1 MARPYF
7 CACDHQN
14 LVSTHFPYVEDV
26 VFRRLE
32 GPPDDGFDCGRA
44 EQTMFLYECALAD
57 QEAQL
62 SVTHLYYVQGILG
75 AYATVCMDALPL
87 GRREREP
94 AMRFQEIGALKLA
107 QLGVSL
113 RFQGMG
119 LGRFVVG
126 DVISRA
132 RSESER
138 VGCRYVTLDAQ
149 PDLVGWYERLGFQR
163 NRLRQDRRLQDARAN
178 ARDPAS
184 IPVSMRYDLRG

>member
-1 MARPYF
+1 
-7 CACDHQN
+7 
-14 LVSTHFPYVEDV
+14 VSTHFAYVEDIA
-26 VFRRLE
+26 FRRLD
-32 GPPDDGFDCGRA
+32 GPPEHGFDCGRP
-44 EQTMFLYECALAD
+44 EQTMFLYERALAD

-94 AMRFQEIGALKLA
+94 AMRFQEVGALKLA

-113 RFQGMG
+113 TFQGMG

-132 RSESER
+132 QGESER

-163 NRLRQDRRLQDARAN
+163 NTLRQDRRLQDALAHG
-178 ARDPAS
+178 RDPAS
-184 IPVSMRYDLRG
+184 IAVSMRYDLRR